1 MSDENTTDPPIG
13 NAPDLP
19 PASVKTTASITAGA
33 EESSASTDKA
43 TPSDSIDTPKH
54 DESRSDPRIRVRWHV
69 DAFVEGQ
76 PVLHGF
82 VRDLSAK
89 GADIFLGRNLQNV
102 KSVKLHIHVPP
113 LSVTGE
119 HHIVDVSGKIV
130 YTAHDSEELLF
141 HTGIVF
147 AKFNLNSDLAYLK
160 SRLDKH

>member
-1 MSDENTTDPPIG
+1 MSDENTTGPPIS
-13 NAPDLP
+13 NAPDVP
-19 PASVKTTASITAGA
+19 PASVKATASTTADAKG
-33 EESSASTDKA
+33 SSAPADQA
-43 TPSDSIDTPKH
+43 TPSSTPDVPKH
-54 DESRSDPRIRVRWHV
+54 IENRSEPRIRVRWHV
-69 DAFVEGQ
+69 DALVEGQ

-119 HHIVDVSGKIV
+119 HHIVEVSGKIV

-147 AKFNLNSDLAYLK
+147 VKFNLDSDMEYLK
-160 SRLDKH
+160 SRLVKH